1 MNAKIYSLIILTV
14 FNLTT
19 TLILSAQNLVPNPS
33 FESNSGCPTS
43 ISQLYLANFWSSPT
57 AATPDYIH
65 TCGTGTWVTVPN
77 PFGGYQQPRTGNAYA
92 HIISYPDIGAANY
105 REYLQV
111 QLTSPL
117 ITGQTYEVSFYA
129 SLNNSSRYAIN
140 NLGAY
145 LSSTPPSSSNTLVLP
160 ITPQIVETNI
170 ISDTTNWVQISGLY
184 TATGG
189 EQYLTIGNFFDD
201 ASTNTIV
208 NTGTTSLVSDVG
220 YLIDDVS
227 VLPYMPPTSLCD
239 TNCSPNLAPNPG
251 FEATTVN
258 CADTISEIFTNY
270 TQVQGWYGIACDTCP
285 SSGTTPDYYN
295 SNCNGPSQTLTCDG
309 SNGSI
314 GFFTYL
320 ISGTNSREYVQ
331 AQLNTPLV
339 AGQEYCV
346 SVQVRTPP
354 GVYKPSDGFGMWFTN
369 QMVDIDVQN
378 GGQYYLGP
386 GSMVN
391 ATPQIENPSGNFI
404 DNNCQTI
411 SGTFIA
417 NGTEQWVVIGNF
429 KNDANTNFSTGCSF
443 FSPCIGYLVID
454 NISIR
459 AACSTTPT
467 PPTIALTL
475 SNDTICENSCT
486 QISATTS
493 GSNTPLTIT
502 WNNGLPNGSGPHTV
516 CPANT
521 TIYEAIVTDALG
533 NTDTATVTLHV
544 LNTYHDT
551 VNLSICNGDSVYLQ
565 GAWQSTQGI
574 YNDTLNTVFG
584 CDSIISTQLSILPT
598 SSSNINYSLCSG
610 DSIYLNGSWQ
620 TTSGTY
626 YDTLSN
632 SLGCDSIIIANVQFT
647 NTIINNNNL
656 SICQGDSI
664 LINGIY
670 YNNNVTLYDTAS
682 SSSGCDSVTI
692 TNLNVI
698 PSQIYT
704 DSIFICNGDSIQ
716 IFGTWQNTAGTY
728 TDTLTAFNGCDS
740 ILIVHLSLTS
750 KPNAIITGNDTICY
764 GESTTLTASGG
775 NSYVWSTGDSSSS
788 VSVTPL
794 TNTNYSVVVFNN
806 SCTDTA
812 QITVY
817 VNSLPNI
824 NAGQN
829 ITINYGQSATL
840 TATGT
845 NGTYIWTPDDWLT
858 CNVCPVTVSTPEE
871 TTTYYVSVVDSN
883 GCIASDSII
892 VYVNYE
898 NVVWVPNVFSPNDD
912 GVNDIL
918 YVRGKS
924 IESFELVIYDRWGEK
939 VFYTNKL
946 DIGWDGT
953 FRGKKMNKAVFVYY
967 LKGFFKDGSAFSQK
981 GDITLIR

>member
-1 MNAKIYSLIILTV
+1 
-14 FNLTT
+14 
-19 TLILSAQNLVPNPS
+19 
-33 FESNSGCPTS
+33 
-43 ISQLYLANFWSSPT
+43 
-57 AATPDYIH
+57 
-65 TCGTGTWVTVPN
+65 
-77 PFGGYQQPRTGNAYA
+77 
-92 HIISYPDIGAANY
+92 
-105 REYLQV
+105 
-111 QLTSPL
+111 
-117 ITGQTYEVSFYA
+117 
-129 SLNNSSRYAIN
+129 
-140 NLGAY
+140 
-145 LSSTPPSSSNTLVLP
+145 
-160 ITPQIVETNI
+160 
-170 ISDTTNWVQISGLY
+170 
-184 TATGG
+184 
-189 EQYLTIGNFFDD
+189 
-201 ASTNTIV
+201 
-208 NTGTTSLVSDVG
+208 
-220 YLIDDVS
+220 
-227 VLPYMPPTSLCD
+227 
-239 TNCSPNLAPNPG
+239 
-251 FEATTVN
+251 
-258 CADTISEIFTNY
+258 
-270 TQVQGWYGIACDTCP
+270 
-285 SSGTTPDYYN
+285 
-295 SNCNGPSQTLTCDG
+295 
-309 SNGSI
+309 
-314 GFFTYL
+314 
-320 ISGTNSREYVQ
+320 
-331 AQLNTPLV
+331 
-339 AGQEYCV
+339 
-346 SVQVRTPP
+346 
-354 GVYKPSDGFGMWFTN
+354 
-369 QMVDIDVQN
+369 
-378 GGQYYLGP
+378 
-386 GSMVN
+386 MVN